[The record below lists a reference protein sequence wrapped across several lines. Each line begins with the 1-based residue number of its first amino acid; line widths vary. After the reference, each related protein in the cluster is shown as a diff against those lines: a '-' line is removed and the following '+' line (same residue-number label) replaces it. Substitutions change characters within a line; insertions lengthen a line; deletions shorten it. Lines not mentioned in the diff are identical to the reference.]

1 MAYNITSNRG
11 MTGFPAEYVQAWQNY
26 NPVQQ
31 AGGGLTG
38 KAARNANAAENMAY
52 AQGGSS
58 NGLMSLLSPYS
69 LSNAGSAIGGGQSVS
84 IPYRGRKP
92 RWGPGAA
99 GTNLIDR
106 YAGNAPAG
114 GGGGGGG
121 GGGTPTAPSTPT
133 PTAPATP
140 SPTQQMGNN
149 LQALLAGYTN
159 PITNGLLSN
168 ESIQQAMS
176 TLNAAGMPA
185 WAAQQFG
192 GNFQQNLAQDVG
204 RAGINL
210 QRGAAEQQSS
220 MDLAHQRA
228 KAGAG
233 LDMAGL
239 LQQLNEQNVMHG
251 LNMQS
256 GGLGAILNLLGGV
269 L

>member
-1 MAYNITSNRG
+1 MAFSATSNRG
-11 MTGFPAEYVQAWQNY
+11 LSGFPSEYLQAWGNY

-31 AGGGLTG
+31 QGGGLTG
-38 KAARNANAAENMAY
+38 HAARNANAAENAAY
-52 AQGGSS
+52 AQGGQGG
-58 NGLMSLLSPYS
+58 GLMGMLSPYS
-69 LSNAGSAIGGGQSVS
+69 LSNAGSAIGGGGQSVS

-114 GGGGGGG
+114 GGGGGGV
-121 GGGTPTAPSTPT
+121 PTAPSTPT
-133 PTAPATP
+133 PTTPATP
-140 SPTQQMGNN
+140 SPTQQMGTQ
-149 LQALLAGYTN
+149 LQALLSSYTN
-159 PITNGLLSN
+159 PITNGLLSDAT
-168 ESIQQAMS
+168 IQQAMG

-233 LDMAGL
+233 LDMASL
-239 LQQLNEQNVMHG
+239 LAQLNQQNVMHD
-251 LNMQS
+251 LNMRS
-256 GGLGAILNLLGGV
+256 GGIGAISGLLGG
-269 L
+269 LL